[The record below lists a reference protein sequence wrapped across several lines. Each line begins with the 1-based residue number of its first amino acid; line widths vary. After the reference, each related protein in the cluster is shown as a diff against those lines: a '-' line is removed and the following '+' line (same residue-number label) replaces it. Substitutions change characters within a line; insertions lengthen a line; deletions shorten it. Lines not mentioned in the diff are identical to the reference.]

1 MIYETKTF
9 VFHATH
15 MKVSSGSRCS
25 KTLLIN
31 VESFLQDECRLGAL
45 LGTWS
50 GHSVTRRSGVYGS
63 TLVEE
68 DTLVTFTL
76 EDNGNLIQVIFQLF
90 DVFLMHNPQ

>member
-1 MIYETKTF
+1 MIIGRVLYQRERERERGTDRHTEIE
-9 VFHATH
+9 
-15 MKVSSGSRCS
+15 RD
-25 KTLLIN
+25 
-31 VESFLQDECRLGAL
+31 FLQDECRLDAL

-68 DTLVTFTL
+68 DTLVTFSL

-90 DVFLMHNPQ
+90 DVCSDA

>member
-1 MIYETKTF
+1 MIIGRVLYQRERERERGTDRHTEIE
-9 VFHATH
+9 
-15 MKVSSGSRCS
+15 RD
-25 KTLLIN
+25 
-31 VESFLQDECRLGAL
+31 FLQDECRLDAL

-90 DVFLMHNPQ
+90 DVCSDA